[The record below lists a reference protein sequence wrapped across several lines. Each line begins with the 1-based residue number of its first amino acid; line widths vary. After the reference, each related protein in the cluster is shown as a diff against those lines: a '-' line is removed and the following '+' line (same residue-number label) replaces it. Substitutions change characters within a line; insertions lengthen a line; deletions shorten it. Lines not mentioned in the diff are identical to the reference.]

1 MEISE
6 IELLINKMEEFKYE
20 DYIDIIESETIS
32 SEYKR
37 GFDMGVGLCLTVL
50 DELKDEIY
58 KIKPHQI

>member
-20 DYIDIIESETIS
+20 DYIDIESETIS